1 MAQPKPRVIFVSDG
15 HEITHR
21 QMEAL
26 AALSD
31 KGSMQKAAATLGL
44 STPVLHKYVR
54 EIEEKADTPLITSTS
69 RGSTLTAAGL
79 ELLKRFR
86 AYELRL
92 EDQPLLRVAG
102 TVVTERCLRTAA
114 TEISDKGTQCTVI
127 IGTDDSNLRLA
138 DELRIDCVVVDD
150 AMYAM
155 DRAQELPSEEIGA
168 DMLMHRDA
176 GERYAIL
183 TFGAQR
189 LAYRYL
195 KEKDIPYEIVRTV
208 HEPSLLNG
216 SDLSYFVNRSL
227 VRAGT
232 VNEQEA
238 KDQRWSQHSIM
249 ALKCTEHDD
258 MAGFLEEAREAWIY
272 RKG

>member
-1 MAQPKPRVIFVSDG
+1 MPQPRPRVVFVSDG

-26 AALSD
+26 TALND
-31 KGSMQKAAATLGL
+31 KGSMQKAAAALGL

-54 EIEEKADTPLITSTS
+54 EIEDKADAQLVTSTS
-69 RGSTLTAAGL
+69 RGSKLTSAGL

-86 AYELRL
+86 AYELRM
-92 EDQPLLRVAG
+92 EDPTILKVAG
-102 TVVTERCLRTAA
+102 TAVSERCLRTAA
-114 TEISDKGTQCTVI
+114 TVISDRGRQCIIT

-138 DELRIDCVVVDD
+138 DELRVDCVVVDD

-155 DRAQELPSEEIGA
+155 DRAQESPSEEIGT
-168 DMLMHRDA
+168 DVLMLRDA
-176 GERYAIL
+176 GERYARL

-189 LAYRYL
+189 LAFRYL
-195 KEKDIPYEIVRTV
+195 KERNIPYEVIRTI
-208 HEPSLLNG
+208 HEPSLLND

-227 VRAGT
+227 VRAGL
-232 VNEQEA
+232 VMEQEA
-238 KDQRWSQHSIM
+238 KDQHWSQHSIM
-249 ALKCTEHDD
+249 ALKCIDHEDL
-258 MAGFLEEAREAWIY
+258 AGFLEEAREAWAY